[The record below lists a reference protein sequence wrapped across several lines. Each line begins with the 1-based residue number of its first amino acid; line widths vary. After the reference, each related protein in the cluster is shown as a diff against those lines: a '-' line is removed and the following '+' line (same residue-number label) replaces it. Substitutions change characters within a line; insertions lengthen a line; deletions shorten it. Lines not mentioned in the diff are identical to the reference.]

1 MNSVK
6 CMRGAFTALDEG
18 KLVPYATAAFEAYW
32 GDDRDI
38 AREEVLADIAASAGL
53 ERQRF
58 FAAIET
64 DACKA
69 RLRANTD
76 ELIAR
81 GGFGSPTMFVG
92 NAMFFGNDRLPLVRA
107 AWRQHER
114 QQRSGILG
122 QGAGPPGALWRGVL
136 AADRRERQRQ
146 LLHRRRRPP
155 DPRFHLGPDERHP
168 GPQPSRDRRGRAPAA
183 IGELDHLYSTIL
195 SRPVVDLAA
204 LIAEISPGKLDRVL
218 LVSTGGESN
227 EAALRMAKLVT
238 GRHEIVAMSR
248 SWHGVTG
255 GAASA
260 TYSSSRKG
268 YGPPQ
273 PGALVLPAPDTYRS
287 RFIDERGVYDWQGEL
302 DFGFELVDRQSSGA
316 LAACIVEPILSS
328 GGVLEPPEG
337 YMAALAE
344 KCRERDMQLIFD
356 EAQTGLGRTGHLFA
370 CERDGVV
377 PQYLTLSKTLG
388 AGLPL
393 AAMLTTAEIE
403 DVAAERGF
411 LFYTT
416 HASDPLPAAV
426 GLKVIEVILRDRLT
440 ERAAR
445 LGERLKAGLLALQQR
460 YDCIGD
466 VRGRGLLLGL
476 DLVKD
481 RRTRA
486 PDPELAQ
493 RVARECLELGMMT
506 SVVRGGFG
514 IFRIAPPLTIE
525 RDEIDLGLEIFDR
538 ALARAVH

>member
-1 MNSVK
+1 MTSNGDPEFWRKARAHLV
-6 CMRGAFTALDEG
+6 RYGGAFAPVIAES
-18 KLVPYATAAFEAYW
+18 AAGNHF
-32 GDDRDI
+32 
-38 AREEVLADIAASAGL
+38 
-53 ERQRF
+53 
-58 FAAIET
+58 T
-64 DACKA
+64 DADG
-69 RLRANTD
+69 RRILDFT
-76 ELIAR
+76 
-81 GGFGSPTMFVG
+81 
-92 NAMFFGNDRLPLVRA
+92 
-107 AWRQHER
+107 
-114 QQRSGILG
+114 SGQMSAILG
-122 QGAGPPGALWRGVL
+122 
-136 AADRRERQRQ
+136 
-146 LLHRRRRPP
+146 HS
-155 DPRFHLGPDERHP
+155 HP
-168 GPQPSRDRRGRAPAA
+168 EIVAVARKW

-204 LIAEISPGKLDRVL
+204 LLAEIAPGKLDRVL

-238 GRHEIVAMSR
+238 GRHEVVAMSR

-255 GAASA
+255 GAAAA

-268 YGPPQ
+268 YGPTQ

-287 RFIDERGVYDWQGEL
+287 RFIDESGYDWQSEL
-302 DFGFELVDRQSSGA
+302 ELGFELVDRQSTGA

-337 YMAALAE
+337 YIAALAE

-370 CERDGVV
+370 CQRDGVV

-403 DVAAERGF
+403 DQAAERGF

-426 GLKVIEVILRDRLT
+426 GLKVVEVILRDRLT
-440 ERAAR
+440 ERADR
-445 LGERLKAGLLALQQR
+445 LGARLKAGLQALQQR

-481 RRTRA
+481 RRTKA

-493 RVARECLELGMMT
+493 RVARECLDLGMMT

-514 IFRIAPPLTIE
+514 IFRIAPPITIE
-525 RDEIDLGLEIFDR
+525 ADEIDLGLDIFDR
-538 ALARAVH
+538 ALARSVH

>member
-1 MNSVK
+1 M
-6 CMRGAFTALDEG
+6 
-18 KLVPYATAAFEAYW
+18 
-32 GDDRDI
+32 
-38 AREEVLADIAASAGL
+38 SA
-53 ERQRF
+53 
-58 FAAIET
+58 
-64 DACKA
+64 
-69 RLRANTD
+69 
-76 ELIAR
+76 
-81 GGFGSPTMFVG
+81 
-92 NAMFFGNDRLPLVRA
+92 
-107 AWRQHER
+107 
-114 QQRSGILG
+114 ILG
-122 QGAGPPGALWRGVL
+122 HSHREIVDVA
-136 AADRRERQRQ
+136 RRY
-146 LLHRRRRPP
+146 
-155 DPRFHLGPDERHP
+155 
-168 GPQPSRDRRGRAPAA
+168 

-195 SRPVVDLAA
+195 SRPVVELAA
-204 LIAEISPGKLDRVL
+204 LIAKVSPGKLDRVL

-273 PGALVLPAPDTYRS
+273 PGAFVLPAPDTYRS
-287 RFIDERGVYDWQGEL
+287 RFINDRGIYDWQGEL

-337 YMAALAE
+337 WMTALAA

-356 EAQTGLGRTGHLFA
+356 EAQTGLGRTGTLFA
-370 CERDGVV
+370 CERDDVV
-377 PQYLTLSKTLG
+377 PDYLTLSKTLG

-393 AAMLTTAEIE
+393 AAMLTTPAIE

-426 GLKVIEVILRDRLT
+426 GLKVIEVILRDHLT
-440 ERAAR
+440 ERAAA
-445 LGERLKAGLLALQQR
+445 LGKRLKEGLQALQQR
-460 YDCIGD
+460 HECIGD

-481 RRTRA
+481 RRSRT
-486 PDPELAQ
+486 PDPVLAQ
-493 RVARECLELGMMT
+493 EVARNCLELGMMT
-506 SVVRGGFG
+506 STVRGGFG
-514 IFRIAPPLTIE
+514 IFRIAPPLTVSE
-525 RDEIDLGLEIFDR
+525 AEIDLGLEIFDR
-538 ALARAVH
+538 ALTKALH

>member
-1 MNSVK
+1 MSANADPEFWAKANAHLV
-6 CMRGAFTALDEG
+6 RYGGAFSPLIAES
-18 KLVPYATAAFEAYW
+18 AAGNWF
-32 GDDRDI
+32 
-38 AREEVLADIAASAGL
+38 
-53 ERQRF
+53 
-58 FAAIET
+58 T
-64 DACKA
+64 DADG
-69 RLRANTD
+69 RRILDFT
-76 ELIAR
+76 
-81 GGFGSPTMFVG
+81 
-92 NAMFFGNDRLPLVRA
+92 
-107 AWRQHER
+107 
-114 QQRSGILG
+114 SGQMSAILG
-122 QGAGPPGALWRGVL
+122 HSHPEIVAVA
-136 AADRRERQRQ
+136 
-146 LLHRRRRPP
+146 
-155 DPRFHLGPDERHP
+155 RHYV
-168 GPQPSRDRRGRAPAA
+168 
-183 IGELDHLYSTIL
+183 GELDHLYSTIL

-204 LIAEISPGKLDRVL
+204 LIAKVSPGKLDRIL

-238 GRHEIVAMSR
+238 GRHEVVAMSR

-255 GAASA
+255 GAASN

-287 RFIDERGVYDWQGEL
+287 RFIDDRGVYDWKSEL
-302 DFGFELVDRQSSGA
+302 EFGFELIDRQSSGA

-337 YMAALAE
+337 YMAALA
-344 KCRERDMQLIFD
+344 DMCAARGLQLIFD
-356 EAQTGLGRTGHLFA
+356 EAQTGLGRTGTLFA
-370 CERDGVV
+370 SERDGVV
-377 PQYLTLSKTLG
+377 PHYLTLSKTLG

-393 AAMLTTAEIE
+393 AAMLTTPEIE

-426 GLKVIEVILRDRLT
+426 GLKVIEVILREKLA
-440 ERAAR
+440 ERASR

-481 RRTRA
+481 RRSKT

-493 RVARECLELGMMT
+493 RVARECLQLGMMT

-514 IFRIAPPLTIE
+514 IFRIAPPLTITPE
-525 RDEIDLGLEIFDR
+525 EIDLGIDMFDK
-538 ALARAVH
+538 ALAQALH

>member
-1 MNSVK
+1 MTGNSDPE
-6 CMRGAFTALDEG
+6 F
-18 KLVPYATAAFEAYW
+18 W
-32 GDDRDI
+32 
-38 AREEVLADIAASAGL
+38 
-53 ERQRF
+53 
-58 FAAIET
+58 
-64 DACKA
+64 CKA
-69 RLRANTD
+69 RAH
-76 ELIAR
+76 
-81 GGFGSPTMFVG
+81 
-92 NAMFFGNDRLPLVRA
+92 LVRYGGAFAPVIAESA
-107 AWRQHER
+107 AGNHFTDADGRR
-114 QQRSGILG
+114 ILDFTSGQMSAILG
-122 QGAGPPGALWRGVL
+122 
-136 AADRRERQRQ
+136 
-146 LLHRRRRPP
+146 HS
-155 DPRFHLGPDERHP
+155 HP
-168 GPQPSRDRRGRAPAA
+168 EIVAVARKW
-183 IGELDHLYSTIL
+183 IGELDHLYSTVL

-204 LIAEISPGKLDRVL
+204 LLAEIAPGKLDRAL

-255 GAASA
+255 GAAAA

-268 YGPPQ
+268 YGPTQ

-287 RFIDERGVYDWQGEL
+287 RFVSEDGYDWRSEL
-302 DFGFELVDRQSSGA
+302 ELGFELIDRQSTGA

-337 YMAALAE
+337 YVAALAE

-370 CERDGVV
+370 CQRDGVV

-403 DVAAERGF
+403 DQAAERGF

-440 ERAAR
+440 ERADR
-445 LGERLKAGLLALQQR
+445 LGARLKAGLQALQQR

-481 RRTRA
+481 RRTKA

-493 RVARECLELGMMT
+493 RVARECLDLGMMT

-514 IFRIAPPLTIE
+514 IFRIAPPITIE
-525 RDEIDLGLEIFDR
+525 AEEIDQGVDIFDR
-538 ALARAVH
+538 ALARSLH

>member
-1 MNSVK
+1 MSGNSDPEFWAKARAHLV
-6 CMRGAFTALDEG
+6 RYGGAFSPLIAES
-18 KLVPYATAAFEAYW
+18 AA
-32 GDDRDI
+32 GN
-38 AREEVLADIAASAGL
+38 
-53 ERQRF
+53 F
-58 FAAIET
+58 FT
-64 DACKA
+64 DADG
-69 RLRANTD
+69 RRILDFT
-76 ELIAR
+76 
-81 GGFGSPTMFVG
+81 
-92 NAMFFGNDRLPLVRA
+92 
-107 AWRQHER
+107 
-114 QQRSGILG
+114 SGQMSAILG
-122 QGAGPPGALWRGVL
+122 HSHPEIVAVA
-136 AADRRERQRQ
+136 RQW
-146 LLHRRRRPP
+146 
-155 DPRFHLGPDERHP
+155 
-168 GPQPSRDRRGRAPAA
+168 

-204 LIAEISPGKLDRVL
+204 LIAKISPGKLDRVL

-273 PGALVLPAPDTYRS
+273 PGSLVLPAPDTYRS

-440 ERAAR
+440 ERAAAPRRAAEGRPAGAAAALR
-445 LGERLKAGLLALQQR
+445 LHRRRARPRPAARSRPGEGSPDQGARPRARPARRPRMPGARHDDQR
-460 YDCIGD
+460 RARRPRHLPHRPAASPSRPTKSTSGWRYST
-466 VRGRGLLLGL
+466 GRSPGRCTETGIS
-476 DLVKD
+476 
-481 RRTRA
+481 RSTGTTA
-486 PDPELAQ
+486 PY
-493 RVARECLELGMMT
+493 
-506 SVVRGGFG
+506 
-514 IFRIAPPLTIE
+514 
-525 RDEIDLGLEIFDR
+525 
-538 ALARAVH
+538 